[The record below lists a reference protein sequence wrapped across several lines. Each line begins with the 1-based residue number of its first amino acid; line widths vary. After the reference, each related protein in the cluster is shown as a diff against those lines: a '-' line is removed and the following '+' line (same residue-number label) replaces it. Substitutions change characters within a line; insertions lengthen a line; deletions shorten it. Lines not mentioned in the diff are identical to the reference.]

1 LLSSR
6 SRILASTTKA
16 RQAPS
21 ISSECP
27 IPRIAAA
34 LDEDGMPQ
42 NEHVSHTLERF
53 LDEFEW
59 YALALRR
66 QRQNGTP
73 Y

>member
-1 LLSSR
+1 
-6 SRILASTTKA
+6 
-16 RQAPS
+16 
-21 ISSECP
+21 
-27 IPRIAAA
+27 
-34 LDEDGMPQ
+34 MPQ